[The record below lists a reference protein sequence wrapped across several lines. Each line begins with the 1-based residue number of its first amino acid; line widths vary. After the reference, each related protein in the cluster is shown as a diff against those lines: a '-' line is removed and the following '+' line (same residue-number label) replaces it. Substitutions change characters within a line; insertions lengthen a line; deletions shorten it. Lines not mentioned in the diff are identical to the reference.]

1 MSHETYAANVGSPTQ
16 DPRTP
21 WYARVFALG
30 VVACAFSPID
40 LSPGMSPLLGHLDDL
55 ILLPIGIYF
64 ALRLVPAPVMANARA
79 RAGNPDRQRP
89 LLRAGAA
96 VVI

>member
-1 MSHETYAANVGSPTQ
+1 
-16 DPRTP
+16 
-21 WYARVFALG
+21 
-30 VVACAFSPID
+30 
-40 LSPGMSPLLGHLDDL
+40 MSPLLGHLDDL